1 MLVFTSLPPNNVT
14 GRKVYYTI
22 LCFEELVCLRF
33 KKRGRLEKSE
43 KGLVAGERVKNSV
56 WRRV

>member
-1 MLVFTSLPPNNVT
+1 MPVSTSLPPNNVA
-14 GRKVYYTI
+14 GRKVYTI

-33 KKRGRLEKSE
+33 KKRGRLEWSE
-43 KGLVAGERVKNSV
+43 KGLVTGERVKNSV